1 MMIQKIKLLRCAKIL
16 RKKFTPAEK
25 VLWQAIRN
33 RQLKGLKFRR
43 QYWVNNYIADFVC
56 LEYKLIIELDGNIHI
71 KQHEHNVFRTDV
83 LSILNFKVLRF

>member
-1 MMIQKIKLLRCAKIL
+1 MQKTKLLQCVKIL
-16 RKKFTPAEK
+16 RKKSTPAEK

-33 RQLKGLKFRR
+33 RPLKGLKFRR

-71 KQHEHNVFRTDV
+71 KQHEHDVFRTDV
-83 LSILNFKVLRF
+83 